1 MRRTKEEAAL
11 TRDSLLRA
19 ALRVFSRQGYGATTL
34 DDVARE
40 AGVTRGAIYWHFG
53 GPGGAK
59 VELFDALLE
68 AYSAKGDALVQSA
81 VAEGGSFREVVRRIL
96 VRTLQAV
103 ESDPELRAV
112 MELTLFKVE
121 QTPDLAAGQS
131 ARVERGRA
139 LVGWI
144 SEAMRQGIA
153 AGELR
158 SDLDPADLARAFLSL
173 QQGAIHL
180 WLSDPA
186 SFSLAGSAEALSEVL
201 VRGIERST
209 DSRGAD

>member
-59 VELFDALLE
+59 VELFNALLE
-68 AYSAKGDALVQSA
+68 AYSARGDAIVQSA
-81 VAEGGSFREVVRRIL
+81 VAEGGSFRDVIRRIF

-103 ESDPELRAV
+103 EDDPELRAV
-112 MELTLFKVE
+112 MDLTLFKVE
-121 QTPDLAAGQS
+121 QTPELAPGQV
-131 ARVERGRA
+131 ARRERGRA
-139 LVGWI
+139 LQGWI
-144 SEAMRQGIA
+144 AEAMRQGVA

-158 SDLDPADLARAFLSL
+158 SDLAPADLARAFLAL
-173 QQGAIHL
+173 QQGSIHL

-186 SFSLAGSAEALSEVL
+186 SFSLAASADALAEVL
-201 VRGIERST
+201 VRGLTT
-209 DSRGAD
+209 DSGAD